1 MEDQTAIE
9 IINETIKYYVNNPNK
24 RAIGGQGECLYNTS
38 DGRHCAIGRCLSKK
52 YKDAGWELHGNE
64 GGLDTLIEENTGP
77 LETLDSMLMP
87 RYRGQSFSFW
97 DKLQKFH
104 DADKNWDENGLT
116 EDGLDSVFELYAHK
130 EDNNGTTKK
139 A

>member
-1 MEDQTAIE
+1 METIE
-9 IINETIKYYVNNPNK
+9 IIHETIKYYTNDP
-24 RAIGGQGECLYNTS
+24 RRRGLDGRGGCLYNTE
-38 DGRHCAIGRCLSKK
+38 DNRHCAVGRCFNKK
-52 YKDAGWELHGNE
+52 YKDKGWHLFGNE
-64 GGLDTLIEENTGP
+64 GGLDTLIDENK
-77 LETLDSMLMP
+77 LSNLDDMLMP